1 METTPLEMR
10 QQAKALVP
18 FHGSLKYLTSAFA
31 APVANPARFSAFFC
45 PTCNATASQLDDIVL
60 VHPQQATTF
69 QDILLDTHRPA
80 LALQAHLTT
89 LVRMAYYDNLPMFD
103 YPGNQTLDFFVPTL
117 LPTTHLGLVGV
128 ITALLIHQVAVL
140 IIVLRFMSSEH
151 STLLGNA
158 WQAVSQLCSDEAS
171 DILRDATQATDGD
184 VKHQLKAAGK
194 RFHQVVLAKSAD
206 GDRIEITRAETG
218 SA

>member
-1 METTPLEMR
+1 M
-10 QQAKALVP
+10 
-18 FHGSLKYLTSAFA
+18 
-31 APVANPARFSAFFC
+31 
-45 PTCNATASQLDDIVL
+45 
-60 VHPQQATTF
+60 F
-69 QDILLDTHRPA
+69 QDILLDTRRPA

-128 ITALLIHQVAVL
+128 ITVLLIHQVAVL